1 MGEGE
6 IRVSEQRRVLV
17 CGEALV
23 DLLPEGSDERQRFR
37 PVLGGSPFNVAIG
50 VARLE
55 VETGYLGRLS
65 SDRFGQQQRRR
76 LAEAGVVPH
85 WLQQGP
91 EPTALAMVTLGGRD
105 GREADYRFYLEGTAE
120 RSLDATVIPPHG
132 ADRVRL
138 LHFGSFSL
146 VLPPTA
152 ELFADMI
159 RARDAEQL
167 VSLDVNVRPAITPDL
182 TDVRDRIDALRSGV
196 DIIKASDEDLAHLFP
211 DENPLEVCRHWAA
224 EGTALIALTRGGDG
238 ATLLCGEE
246 EISAPAPA
254 VAVVDTVGAGDS
266 FMAALIAAVMAQ
278 PPQGA
283 GALSRQSPEALRG
296 LLQRAMTAAA
306 ITCTRAG
313 AQPPDRAELEAALTA
328 TPG

>member
-1 MGEGE
+1 MKE
-6 IRVSEQRRVLV
+6 RRRVLV

-23 DLLPEGSDERQRFR
+23 DLLPEGDGEDQRFR

-76 LAEAGVVPH
+76 LNGAGVRSD
-85 WLQQGP
+85 WLQEGP

-105 GREADYRFYLEGTAE
+105 GREADYRFYLDGTAE
-120 RSLDATVIPPHG
+120 RSLDPAAVAPHG
-132 ADRVRL
+132 AERVGL

-159 RARDAEQL
+159 RGRDAEQL
-167 VSLDVNVRPAITPDL
+167 VSLDVNVRPAITRDL
-182 TDVRDRIDALRSGV
+182 ADVRDRIDALRSGV
-196 DIIKASDEDLAHLFP
+196 DVIKASDEDLAHLFP
-211 DENPLEVCRHWAA
+211 GEDPLEICRHWAA

-238 ATLLCGEE
+238 ATLIRGDEE
-246 EISAPAPA
+246 VTVPAPP
-254 VAVVDTVGAGDS
+254 VRVVDTVGAGDS
-266 FMAALIAAVMAQ
+266 FMAALIA
-278 PPQGA
+278 GIIE
-283 GALSRQSPEALRG
+283 RPEASAERLGQLAPAALQALLR
-296 LLQRAMTAAA
+296 QAVTAAA

-313 AQPPDRAELEAALTA
+313 AQPPDRDELEAALL
-328 TPG
+328 G